1 VSVIGDQASTGVA
14 WLGTWLSAS
23 SIALTLSTTAA
34 ALWCAYAER
43 SRARVRYAVWCAALA
58 LAIVA
63 PLAAK
68 ARAAIMDA
76 AAADPVSVA
85 LVLPPVAPGVIAV
98 WSIGVLVMLSRIV
111 HQQLA
116 LRRWARRFSLAD
128 AGSAVGVT
136 SLNEDAVLGPRF
148 ALVQGDAGAMPVCWG
163 IVRPRIML
171 PADAVEW
178 TRELRR
184 VVLRHE
190 VAHIE
195 QRDALSDLL
204 GRVVVALLWFHPAAW
219 LVFARIRIEREQACD
234 ERVIDSGIDPVSYG
248 EQLLALARRLRPA
261 DAAVAAI
268 ADRRNVEA
276 RITALL
282 RADGRR
288 HAVGAGAAAAAA
300 IALVALPV
308 FLLTPAHATPRLAAV
323 VPINSEAAH
332 LPGGHPGSFRTSLTG
347 RVR

>member
-1 VSVIGDQASTGVA
+1 MIGEDVATGVA
-14 WLGTWLSAS
+14 WLGPWLTAS
-23 SIALTLSTTAA
+23 SIALTLSTTVA
-34 ALWCAYAER
+34 ALWCAYTQR

-63 PLAAK
+63 PLAAN
-68 ARAAIMDA
+68 ARAAFIDA
-76 AAADPVSVA
+76 TAADPASVA
-85 LVLPPVAPGVIAV
+85 LALPPVAPGVITV

-111 HQQLA
+111 HQELA
-116 LRRWARRFSLAD
+116 LRRWARRFSLGE
-128 AGSAVGVT
+128 AGSVGGVT
-136 SLNEDAVLGPRF
+136 SLDEDAAVVGPRF
-148 ALVQGDAGAMPVCWG
+148 ALVRGDAGAMPVCWG

-204 GRVVVALLWFHPAAW
+204 GRVVVALLWFHPGAW

-261 DAAVAAI
+261 YPAVAAI
-268 ADRRNVEA
+268 ADRRNVET
-276 RITALL
+276 RIAALL
-282 RADGRR
+282 LADGRR
-288 HAVGAGAAAAAA
+288 HAIGAGATAAAA
-300 IALVALPV
+300 ITLVALPV
-308 FLLTPAHATPRLAAV
+308 LLLTPAHSTPRVAPAA
-323 VPINSEAAH
+323 PINSEAAQ

>member
-1 VSVIGDQASTGVA
+1 MIGEQASTGVA
-14 WLGTWLSAS
+14 WLGSWLSAS

-63 PLAAK
+63 PLAAN

-76 AAADPVSVA
+76 TAADPVSVA

-98 WSIGVLVMLSRIV
+98 WSIGALVMLSRIV

-116 LRRWARRFSLAD
+116 LRCWARRFSLAD
-128 AGSAVGVT
+128 AGSVVGVT
-136 SLNEDAVLGPRF
+136 SLDEEAADLGPRV
-148 ALVQGDAGAMPVCWG
+148 ALVRGDAGAMPVCWG

-219 LVFARIRIEREQACD
+219 LVFAQIRIEREQACD

-248 EQLLALARRLRPA
+248 QQLLALARRLRPA

-268 ADRRNVEA
+268 ADRRDVET

-323 VPINSEAAH
+323 VPINSEAAQ